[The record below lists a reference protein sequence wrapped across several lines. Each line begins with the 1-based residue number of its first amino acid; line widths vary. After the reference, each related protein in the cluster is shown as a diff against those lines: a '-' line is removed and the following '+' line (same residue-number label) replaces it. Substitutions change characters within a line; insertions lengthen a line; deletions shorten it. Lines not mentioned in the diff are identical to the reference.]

1 MRSWLMMTMVTME
14 MITETNHNTFNGLNH
29 FAICCCFFCGVS
41 VAITWIYLVIGCG
54 DDKFVIFFRTYCQF
68 YSFDGGKPPSSWKWS

>member
-1 MRSWLMMTMVTME
+1 MMTMVTME
-14 MITETNHNTFNGLNH
+14 MIIETNHNMFNGLKH

-41 VAITWIYLVIGCG
+41 VAITWIYLVICCG

-68 YSFDGGKPPSSWKWS
+68 LDILLTVGNHLLRGNGHECF